1 MKRIKK
7 GLLLTLMLS
16 LLALVGCGN
25 DTTETSND
33 ATEATEAT
41 EGAATEATTEKEESE
56 EAKETET
63 EADKNSDSQVIVV
76 GTSASYKPWAYQ
88 ENDEVKG
95 YEIDVWNEIA
105 KRNNYELEI
114 KLGKFSGLVGMLDA
128 GDVDTVAH
136 QMSITPEREEKYYFS
151 SPYAYSYYDFFVQ
164 EDSEFQNKE
173 DLTGKKVGCWLG
185 GNGEATLRDA
195 NDKYD
200 LNLDIVPYDG
210 APMEQEVLL
219 GRIDAF
225 WQGEIKTKTVIEE
238 EDLAIRQ
245 LNEKLV
251 YETNAYP
258 FRMDDEGKK
267 LAEDVAKAIDEMRED
282 GTLSELSNKWFG
294 LDTTTADE

>member
-1 MKRIKK
+1 
-7 GLLLTLMLS
+7 MLS

-25 DTTETSND
+25 STTDTSS
-33 ATEATEAT
+33 EATEASEST
-41 EGAATEATTEKEESE
+41 KPEEVTEKEE
-56 EAKETET
+56 ET
-63 EADKNSDSQVIVV
+63 EAEDAEAEDEKDSDSQVIVV

-105 KRNNYELEI
+105 KRNNYEIEI

-136 QMSITPEREEKYYFS
+136 QMSITPEREEKYHFS

-164 EDSEFQNKE
+164 EDSEFKTKE

-195 NDKYD
+195 NEEYNLD
-200 LNLDIVPYDG
+200 LDIVPYDG

-238 EDLAIRQ
+238 EDLDIRQ

-251 YETNAYP
+251 YEINAYP

-267 LAEDVAKAIDEMRED
+267 LSEDVAKAIDEMRED
-282 GTLSELSNKWFG
+282 GTLTKLSEKWFAI
-294 LDTTTADE
+294 DTTSADE